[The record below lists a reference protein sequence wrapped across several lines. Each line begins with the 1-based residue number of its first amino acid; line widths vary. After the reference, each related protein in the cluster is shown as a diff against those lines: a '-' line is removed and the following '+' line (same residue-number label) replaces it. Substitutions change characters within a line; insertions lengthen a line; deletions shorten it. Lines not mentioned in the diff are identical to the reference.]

1 MKTDD
6 QHKCLGMSSL
16 LLLSLVFTAVA
27 LTSCDGEEPLCVGYF
42 ITVGSRDPHEPN
54 VPNDEKIFFIT
65 RVMNDSIRAVYPKPN
80 QVGDD
85 KAVLNACAN
94 VYRYYRTEHPEYFAG
109 GYTVAR
115 LHRGWMR
122 DGVIKS
128 SSVIAM
134 WNF

>member
-1 MKTDD
+1 MLT
-6 QHKCLGMSSL
+6 
-16 LLLSLVFTAVA
+16 LLLSFA
-27 LTSCDGEEPLCVGYF
+27 LTSAALSSCNGEEPLCVGYF

-54 VPNDEKIFFIT
+54 IPSDEKIFLVT
-65 RVMNDSIRAVYPKPN
+65 RIMNDSIRTVYPKPSKDGN
-80 QVGDD
+80 D
-85 KAVLNACAN
+85 KAVLRACAN
-94 VYRYYRTEHPEYFAG
+94 VYNYYRKEHPEYFVG

-122 DGVIKS
+122 DGVVKS